1 MDRRAFIGI
10 VGGSFVAVPLDVG
23 AQQTEKVRRI
33 GFLSAAI
40 PDPPVVDG
48 FRQGLREHGYTES
61 QNLLV
66 EWRFAEG
73 RDDRLPDF
81 AAELVRLKVEVVV
94 TVTTPAV
101 LAIKKAT
108 AAIPIV
114 FTLVSDPVALGV
126 VSNLA
131 RPGGNLS
138 GFAQLTVEL
147 TEKRLEL
154 FKEAV
159 PSLKSVGILSDS
171 PNPTSALAL
180 KEAQIAAPRL
190 RLETRLVEVRAADE
204 LESAFTT
211 MAREPARGVVLVP
224 SPFLVTHRIQVAELA
239 IKSRLPVLAW
249 TGSGSV
255 WANSGVLVSYGPST
269 FDILRRAAGHV
280 AKILNGAKPGDLPVE
295 QPTKL
300 ELVINLKTAKALGLT
315 IPPSV
320 LVRADEVIQ

>member
-1 MDRRAFIGI
+1 
-10 VGGSFVAVPLDVG
+10 VG
-23 AQQTEKVRRI
+23 
-33 GFLSAAI
+33 
-40 PDPPVVDG
+40 
-48 FRQGLREHGYTES
+48 
-61 QNLLV
+61 QNLLI

-73 RDDRLPDF
+73 RNDRLPTF

-94 TVTTPAV
+94 TVSTDAA
-101 LAIKKAT
+101 LAAKKAT
-108 AAIPIV
+108 ASIPIV
-114 FTLVSDPVALGV
+114 FTQVPDPVAQGV

-138 GFAQLTVEL
+138 GFSILAIEL
-147 TEKRLEL
+147 TGKRLEL
-154 FKEAV
+154 LKEAV
-159 PSLKSVGILSDS
+159 PSLKSVIILTQRGR
-171 PNPTSALAL
+171 PANALTL
-180 KEAQIAAPRL
+180 NEAEIAAPRL
-190 RLETRLVEVRAADE
+190 GLEARLVEVRDADE

-211 MAREPARGVVLVP
+211 MARERARGVVLVP

-295 QPTKL
+295 QPTKF

-315 IPPSV
+315 IPQS
-320 LVRADEVIQ
+320 LLLRAVQIIQ